1 MIERHVTFHVRMGD
15 EADLEALFVARYRP
29 AMARQPGFQSVE
41 LLRSASDPR
50 TLRMVIRFDTVEHA
64 ADWRDSADHAALKP
78 AIERLYSTTDLE
90 VFDVIA

>member
-1 MIERHVTFHVRMGD
+1 MIERHVTFHLHEGD
-15 EADLEALFVARYRP
+15 QAEFEELFVARYRP

-41 LLRSASDPR
+41 LLRSAGDPQA
-50 TLRMVIRFDTVEHA
+50 LRMVSRFDTVEHA

-78 AIERLYSTTDLE
+78 VIQRLYATTELE